1 MKNVEQTTTSLIILG
16 LSEGGAQSTVY
27 KGKPSQ
33 QEFSLPQPNHHQQ
46 PNKHQVKSKVNTP
59 SRV

>member
-1 MKNVEQTTTSLIILG
+1 MKKVEQTTTSLIILG
-16 LSEGGAQSTVY
+16 LSEGGAHSAVY

-33 QEFSLPQPNHHQQ
+33 EFSLPQPKHHQQ
-46 PNKHQVKSKVNTP
+46 PNKHQVTSKVNTP